1 MRKLPSIKY
10 TIYRGTKFINFVYTF
25 CVPTS
30 NNLSGDQDD
39 VTTMEEEILENE
51 NNTENDFNS
60 NIAGSHLNSTNETI
74 NNYRMFLNYRVFS
87 GNSLIK
93 IKCNL
98 EKFFSRNRTNLF
110 SF

>member
-10 TIYRGTKFINFVYTF
+10 TIYQGTKFINFVYKF

-60 NIAGSHLNSTNETI
+60 NIAGSYLNSTSETI
-74 NNYRMFLNYRVFS
+74 SNYRMFLNYRVFS

-98 EKFFSRNRTNLF
+98 EKFFFRNRTNLF